1 MGRRVRAVTRMRR
14 FFTMLGCLGLLA
26 ACSGRFEYVRPVSIE
41 IPAQSRVVTKTMDD
55 VWRLASAG
63 PIREGFAVT
72 RVDKNAGII
81 AVTYSGD
88 PERYVD
94 CGHITSYVKNVRGER
109 IYRFPAATAATDY
122 ELMTGREIVSIAR
135 QMVLDAQIAV
145 TAIPIGSQAARVSA
159 SAGYVLS
166 RTMHIRDTQGG
177 VQMASDHIRFTSDQE
192 GSFPGGVACRASG
205 QLEADVLSAFAP

>member
-1 MGRRVRAVTRMRR
+1 MVRAVKGMRR
-14 FFTMLGCLGLLA
+14 FFTMLGFLGLVA

-41 IPAQSRVVTKTMDD
+41 IPAQARVVTKTMDD
-55 VWRLASAG
+55 VWQQAAAG

-81 AVTYSGD
+81 TVTYSGD

-135 QMVLDAQIAV
+135 QMSLDAQIAV
-145 TAIPIGSQAARVSA
+145 TANPIGSQAVRVAA
-159 SAGYVLS
+159 SARYALA

-177 VQMASDHIRFTSDQE
+177 VRTASHHISFTSDQE

-205 QLEADVLSAFAP
+205 QLEADVLSVFAP